1 MSTVNVTFRV
11 DTDLKQQADALF
23 SDLGMSLSTAFNVF
37 LRQSVRE
44 QQLPFAV
51 SKNVPNATTLAAM
64 DDAENNTNMSGPYNS
79 VEELMEALNA

>member
-11 DTDLKQQADALF
+11 DDELKKQADALF

-44 QQLPFAV
+44 QQIPFAV
-51 SKNVPNATTLAAM
+51 SRNVPNAVTFAAM
-64 DDAENNTNMSGPYNS
+64 DATEKD
-79 VEELMEALNA
+79 EEMQDPFERLDDLMEALHT